1 MRRTL
6 WNLNSA
12 YQWAINLRYR
22 WNYTPGSVRL
32 RASAEV
38 FVLGSQLFTKIWVR
52 AMIGLLKKVIDR
64 LANQVERK
72 FETQFR

>member
-1 MRRTL
+1 MKLYPWLSSSASQRR
-6 WNLNSA
+6 S
-12 YQWAINLRYR
+12 
-22 WNYTPGSVRL
+22 
-32 RASAEV
+32 